1 MNGYVLKLT
10 QKEKEVLYKALNF
23 QMVDVAFLDSFKR
36 ANYAEEKRL
45 IERLLVKLS
54 TLN

>member
-1 MNGYVLKLT
+1 MLTLKLT
-10 QKEKEVLYKALNF
+10 EKEKAILYKALNF

-36 ANYAEEKRL
+36 VNYAEEKRL
-45 IERLLVKLS
+45 IEHLLVKIS

>member
-1 MNGYVLKLT
+1 MLTLKLT
-10 QKEKEVLYKALNF
+10 EKEKEVLYKALNY

-36 ANYAEEKRL
+36 ANHSEEKQL
-45 IERLLVKLS
+45 IERLLVKIS